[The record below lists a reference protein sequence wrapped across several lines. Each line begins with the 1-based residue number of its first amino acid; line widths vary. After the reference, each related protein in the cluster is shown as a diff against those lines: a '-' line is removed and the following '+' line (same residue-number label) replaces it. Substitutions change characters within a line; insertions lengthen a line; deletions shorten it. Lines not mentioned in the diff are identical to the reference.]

1 MKNYENKNDKEKIV
15 IEKYRKIQ
23 NLNSIVT
30 VISIFLLP
38 IIVVA
43 FYISQ
48 FYQSVDLQFLG
59 IPILVFVALVVVSS
73 ILTRICPNCKAYLGK
88 YNAFPGYC
96 KNCKMKLR

>member
-1 MKNYENKNDKEKIV
+1 MNNYKNKNDKEKIV

-23 NLNSIVT
+23 NLNSIATVT
-30 VISIFLLP
+30 SIFLLP
-38 IIVVA
+38 IIVAA

-48 FYQSVDLQFLG
+48 FYESVDLQFLV
-59 IPILVFVALVVVSS
+59 IPILILAVLIVVSS

-88 YNAFPGYC
+88 YNVFPGCC